1 MKILSTYSIKGGV
14 GKTAT
19 AVNLACLAAEEGYR
33 TVLWDLDP
41 QGAASFY
48 YRIKPKVKG
57 GVEKLTRGKRD
68 LETVIKGTDFLN
80 LDLVPADF
88 SYRNMDL
95 VFHDAKR
102 PVAQLSRL
110 LKPLREEYDL
120 LIIDAAPSISLVSEN
135 IFLAADA
142 LLVPVIPTPLSVRTL
157 EQLLGHLGK
166 KNKGGSR
173 CRVLPFFSM
182 SDRRKA
188 LHTQVM
194 RELPETY
201 PDFLATDI
209 PYSAVVEAMGAQRNP
224 VTAFARNSRVDERY
238 RALWDEVR
246 AEVFKKLA
254 ADGRR

>member
-19 AVNLACLAAEEGYR
+19 AVNLAWLAAEQGCR

-57 GVEKLTRGKRD
+57 GVEKLAGGKRD

-102 PVAQLSRL
+102 PVQQLLRL

-157 EQLLGHLGK
+157 KQLLAHLNKNK
-166 KNKGGSR
+166 KNKGKSE

-194 RELPETY
+194 RDLPETY

-224 VTAFARNSRVDERY
+224 VAAYARNSRIDERY
-238 RALWDEVR
+238 KALWNEVR
-246 AEVFKKLA
+246 TRL
-254 ADGRR
+254 